1 MATSPFTVIIP
12 KQLAEAKL
20 LSSNVPENDYPVWS
34 STTTYATG
42 DMVIMTTGVHKVYK
56 SLTSGNLN
64 HQPNLDPI
72 NWVEVGPT
80 NRWKMFDQS
89 GGTVTVNPSTIQFTI
104 EADRVNSLAFI
115 DILATSVTIVG
126 TVGATEFYNQTFEIQ
141 DRAIIENWYDYFF
154 AESFRATELVV
165 RDIPSLVGANL
176 TITVTNLYG
185 NAQVGTFIF
194 GNASSIGATQYGAR
208 AGITDYSRKSTD
220 EFGRTTIVERAFSKT
235 MDVNLWV
242 QSSAVDAV
250 TAKLNT
256 LRATPCLWVGSGGNY
271 ETLTVYG
278 FYKDYSIDIAYPT
291 YSVISLQIEG
301 LTNV

>member
-1 MATSPFTVIIP
+1 MATSPFTVIVP
-12 KQLAEAKL
+12 KQLEEAKL

-34 STTTYATG
+34 SATTYATG

-89 GGTVTVNPSTIQFTI
+89 GGTVTSHPGSITFTIQ
-104 EADRVNSLAFI
+104 ADRVNSIAFI

-126 TVGATEFYNQTFEIQ
+126 LVGATEFYNQTFEIQ

-154 AESFRATELVV
+154 AETFRAKELVV
-165 RDIPSLVGANL
+165 SNIPSIIGAEL
-176 TITVTNLYG
+176 QITVTNLYG
-185 NAQVGTFIF
+185 NAEVGTFVF
-194 GNASSIGATQYGAR
+194 GNASAIGATQYGVR

-242 QSSAVDAV
+242 QASAVDAV

-278 FYKDYSIDIAYPT
+278 FYKDYSIDISYPT
-291 YSVISLQIEG
+291 FSVISLQIEG
-301 LTNV
+301 LTNA